1 MSRIGRAP
9 IEIPANVTV
18 DITGDNVVIVTGPL
32 GTLRQEVDKLITVNK
47 VSEEGKNIL
56 KLTRSNDEKEARSKH
71 GLYRALINNMIIGV
85 TKGYKKEL
93 IVNGVGYKVA
103 VQGDKIVMNIG
114 FSHPVNFTIP
124 VGIKA
129 TCPNPNT
136 IVVEGFNKDLV
147 GQTASDIK
155 AIKPVEPYHNYGI
168 HYSDERVVKKE
179 IKKAAKKK

>member
-1 MSRIGRAP
+1 
-9 IEIPANVTV
+9 
-18 DITGDNVVIVTGPL
+18 
-32 GTLRQEVDKLITVNK
+32 
-47 VSEEGKNIL
+47 
-56 KLTRSNDEKEARSKH
+56 
-71 GLYRALINNMIIGV
+71 MIIGV